1 MQIIEV
7 LNTKHGSAPDKVVSC
22 APSDRVSD
30 ALKQLIDH
38 NIGALP
44 IVSAEQVVGVYSE
57 RDVVKSCQQQGAD
70 FRSRKL
76 QDMMS
81 SQVIVVRPDQSVD
94 DALVLMRDNSIR
106 HLPVV
111 DDNKMVGFLS
121 VRDLMHAKLDYANKK
136 AEFLKDQV
144 HIMDKPLPM

>member
-7 LNTKHGSAPDKVVSC
+7 LNSKQGSAPNKVISC
-22 APSDRVSD
+22 APSERVSN
-30 ALKQLIDH
+30 ALKLLIDN
-38 NIGALP
+38 NIGAVP
-44 IVSAEQVVGVYSE
+44 IVSGEQVVGVYSE
-57 RDVVKSCQQQGAD
+57 RDVVKNCQQHGAD
-70 FRSRKL
+70 FLGRSL

-81 SQVIVVRPDQSVD
+81 SNVIAVRPEQSLD
-94 DALVLMRDNSIR
+94 EALMLMRDNSIR

-136 AEFLKDQV
+136 AEFLKGQV
-144 HIMDKPLPM
+144 NIMDKPLPM

>member
-7 LNTKHGSAPDKVVSC
+7 LNSKRGSAPNKVVSC
-22 APSDRVSD
+22 TQSDLVSD
-30 ALKQLIDH
+30 ALKLLIDH

-44 IVSAEQVVGVYSE
+44 VVCGEQVVGVYSE
-57 RDVVKSCQQQGAD
+57 RDVVKSCYQQGGD
-70 FRSRKL
+70 FLSRSL

-81 SQVIVVRPDQSVD
+81 NDVVTVRPEQSLD

-111 DDNKMVGFLS
+111 DENKMVGFLS

-136 AEFLKDQV
+136 AEFLKGQV
-144 HIMDKPLPM
+144 NIMDKPLPM